1 MRGGQVHLSNTR
13 TLMGFVLLASMAICQ
28 LANDLSAEPPQ
39 RQANN
44 KKTTFSAKIVR
55 GPEAAM
61 QEFVKTLPLS
71 PIEGMGRGFP
81 FQQAVLSQEQVTAAV
96 NWTEKHKSVSLVTIP
111 QVTFLEGKQAEIEF
125 LEGRI
130 GEIPVPQAGI
140 RQVSV
145 QQMSEGIKVR
155 LNSSRAGN
163 QSHLK
168 CEWESKEFVSLKK
181 VEVADSNGKKFN
193 GNLPEAIKCA
203 RFQMEAT
210 VPDGQVL
217 AVSGFTWNSGAKKPE
232 VIVVLLEP
240 MPVAGH

>member
-1 MRGGQVHLSNTR
+1 
-13 TLMGFVLLASMAICQ
+13 MGFVLLISMATCQ
-28 LANDLSAEPPQ
+28 LANDLFAEPPQ
-39 RQANN
+39 RPANN

-71 PIEGMGRGFP
+71 PIERMGRGFP

-111 QVTFLEGKQAEIEF
+111 EVTFSEEKQAEIEF
-125 LEGRI
+125 LKGRI
-130 GEIPVPQAGI
+130 AEIPVPQTGI

-163 QSHLK
+163 QSYLK
-168 CEWESKEFVSLKK
+168 CEWESTEFVSLKK
-181 VEVADSNGKKFN
+181 VAVPDQNGKKTVR
-193 GNLPEAIKCA
+193 NLPGPMKTA
-203 RFQMEAT
+203 RFQTENT
-210 VPDGQVL
+210 VPDGRVL
-217 AVSGFTWNSGAKKPE
+217 AVSKIHLNSGAKKPE
-232 VIVVLLEP
+232 VPSSCWSLCRSRDIKALVSCSGFP
-240 MPVAGH
+240 